1 VKKYVLGL
9 LLLLTSSVNTLSACD
24 VCGCAAG
31 GSYFGIL
38 PQFHKQFI
46 GLRYSF
52 SMEDTKH
59 TAIEASGNYT
69 AHDFYHSME
78 LWGRFYPAKRLQ
90 VLAFLPFRFYQ
101 EKTGANS
108 QSVFGLGDISVISDY
123 AIINTGEDRTKK
135 VKQTLF
141 AGAGIKLPT
150 GLYRAQHD
158 GTLLDHNLQPGTGS
172 TDFILNGMY
181 TIRIKKY
188 GVNADVTGKLTTANN
203 LQYRFGNRITSSLR
217 AFYWANVHGYSLL
230 PHSGILY
237 DYSGNNY
244 DKGKAVALSASDA
257 LFATAGLD
265 VYIKRISLSVAYQ
278 YPIYQN
284 LGMGMVQG
292 GSRIFCGMA
301 VHF

>member
-1 VKKYVLGL
+1 VKKYSIVLFFL
-9 LLLLTSSVNTLSACD
+9 LASCLNIISACD

-46 GLRYSF
+46 GLRYNF

-59 TAIEASGNYT
+59 SAIEASGNYT
-69 AHDFYHSME
+69 ARDFYHSME

-90 VLAFLPFRFYQ
+90 VLAFVPFRLYQ
-101 EKTGANS
+101 EKTGASS
-108 QSVFGLGDISVISDY
+108 QWVAGLGDISVISDY

-135 VKQTLF
+135 VKQTLM

-150 GLYRAQHD
+150 GFYHAMHD
-158 GTLLDHNLQPGTGS
+158 GSLLDHNLQPGTGS
-172 TDFILNGMY
+172 TDFILNTMY
-181 TIRIKKY
+181 TVRIRKY
-188 GVNADVTGKLTTANN
+188 GLNADITGKLTSANN

-230 PHSGILY
+230 PHVGILY

-257 LFATAGLD
+257 LFAGAGLD
-265 VYIKRISLSVAYQ
+265 AYIKRMSFSLTYQ
-278 YPIYQN
+278 YPFYQN
-284 LGMGMVQG
+284 LGMGLVHG